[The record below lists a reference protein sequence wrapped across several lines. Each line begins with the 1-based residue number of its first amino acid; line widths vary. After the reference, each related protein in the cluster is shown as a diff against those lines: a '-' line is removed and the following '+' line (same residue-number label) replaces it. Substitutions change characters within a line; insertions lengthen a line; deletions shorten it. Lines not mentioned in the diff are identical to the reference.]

1 MSGEAHGREGSGG
14 DHRSQEGGGDGD
26 RRRIGVMVA
35 TVPVVLFVLSVA
47 FVALR
52 EPPGTGCRHDYGMER
67 VRSWWQE
74 AQREDVAVRGTRYLA
89 FDDSSGCI
97 HVGLEDPRAQTHL
110 ERRFRRLEIPREVV
124 VYETVEGREAE
135 R

>member
-1 MSGEAHGREGSGG
+1 MSGEAHGRDGSG
-14 DHRSQEGGGDGD
+14 DDGD
-26 RRRIGVMVA
+26 RRRRIGVMVA
-35 TVPVVLFVLSVA
+35 TVPVLLFALSVA

-52 EPPGTGCRHDYGMER
+52 EPSGPGCEHDYAVER

-74 AQREDVAVRGTRYLA
+74 AQREEVAVRGTRYLA
-89 FDDSSGCI
+89 FDDSAACI
-97 HVGLEDPRAQTHL
+97 RVGLEDPRVQTHL
-110 ERRFRRLEIPREVV
+110 ERRFRRLKIPREVV